1 MSSRKRDARYAGIL
15 YLLLSLVAP
24 FGMMYVPSAF
34 FVSGD
39 ASATA
44 ANIMAGEQVYRLGVV
59 TDLVSQAIAVF
70 LTLALYQLLQ
80 DVNRRH
86 ALLMVALSLV
96 GIAMGF
102 TNTMRQSAPLVFLSG
117 ADYLSVFDKQ
127 QLDAL
132 AWASLRLRNQGVI
145 AVSLYWGLW
154 LLPFGLLVWRSGFI
168 PKIFGAGLWV
178 AGVAYLVSCVT
189 SLLFPDLGRR
199 ISPVT
204 LALVAA
210 EVPIIFYLIIRG
222 VRDMPGDRINPGPQA
237 AVQA

>member
-39 ASATA
+39 ATATSGR
-44 ANIMAGEQVYRLGVV
+44 IMAGEMVYRLGVV
-59 TDLVSQAIAVF
+59 TDLASQAIAVF
-70 LTLALYQLLQ
+70 LTLALYQLLK
-80 DVNRRH
+80 DVNRQH

-102 TNTMRQSAPLVFLSG
+102 TNTLRQSAPLVFLSG
-117 ADYLSVFDKQ
+117 ADYLSVFDRQ

-132 AWASLRLRNQGVI
+132 AFASLRLRNQGVT

-168 PKIFGAGLWV
+168 PRIFGALLWV
-178 AGVAYLVSCVT
+178 AGVAYIVSCLT
-189 SLLFPDLGRR
+189 SLLFPDYGRM

-210 EVPIIFYLIIRG
+210 EVPIIFYLVIKGARE
-222 VRDMPGDRINPGPQA
+222 VPGDPMTPGSRI